1 MNLELRVLPVRRD
14 YGHIAKLEP
23 REISID
29 SDRSQTISTRSSS
42 NISTVI
48 RESGTE
54 PPESRD
60 ITPSVDF
67 KQDLFRELV
76 LKKLRTQ
83 DGRHLMSITP
93 SSHRSQ
99 STLTNITDQTEESLS
114 TIRVE
119 HTPGPP
125 GGLYP
130 SPPPVHDPLGP
141 AAQFPYLPAESEY
154 GGPNIYYSCRPG
166 GPSTFD
172 LLSTL
177 PTGPFGVLEWD
188 ILEREEEI
196 YESDDVKAEY
206 KVMHALW
213 SRWISLH
220 RLSIYFA
227 LRLLWVSYRWQ
238 QVVVPRESL

>member
-1 MNLELRVLPVRRD
+1 M
-14 YGHIAKLEP
+14 EP
-23 REISID
+23 REISIE
-29 SDRSQTISTRSSS
+29 SDQSRTISTRSPSHVSS
-42 NISTVI
+42 AT
-48 RESGTE
+48 RGLGTE
-54 PPESRD
+54 PPESLD
-60 ITPSVDF
+60 MTPSVDL
-67 KQDLFRELV
+67 KQDLFRELI
-76 LKKLRTQ
+76 LKKSRSQ
-83 DGRHLMSITP
+83 PGRRSMSMMP
-93 SSHRSQ
+93 SSNRSQ
-99 STLTNITDQTEESLS
+99 STLTHITDQTEESLS

-154 GGPNIYYSCRPG
+154 GGPSIHYSCRPG

-177 PTGPFGVLEWD
+177 PMEPFGVLEWD

-196 YESDDVKAEY
+196 YESDDVKVEY

-220 RLSIYFA
+220 R
-227 LRLLWVSYRWQ
+227 
-238 QVVVPRESL
+238 